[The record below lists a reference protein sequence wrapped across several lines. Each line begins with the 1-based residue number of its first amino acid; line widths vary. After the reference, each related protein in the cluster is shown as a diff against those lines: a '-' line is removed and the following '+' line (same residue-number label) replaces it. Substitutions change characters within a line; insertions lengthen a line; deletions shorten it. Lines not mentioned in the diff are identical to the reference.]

1 MIKKF
6 AIKKF
11 MIISLSF
18 IILLLLYLF
27 PESDKYKIN
36 TTLTYIE
43 PKTIPIYL
51 VDNNNYVS
59 RFEVIRKSENTLDL
73 VDEIIDNLTIG
84 YNDGYIPNN
93 FKKIIPKN
101 TTILSKELENS
112 LLKINFSKELLNV
125 DIKSEEK
132 MLEAII
138 YSLTEIKD
146 IKKIMI
152 FVEGN
157 NLKELPNSKKKL
169 PLVLD
174 RNYGINKV
182 YDLNSMKNINKVT
195 TYYVSKNNNLTYYT
209 PITCISNDKDE
220 KIKIIIEKLKT
231 NPTYN
236 TNLVS
241 YLKTSAELQNYEIL
255 ENSVN
260 LSFNNKILALDDDK
274 IIEEVKYSIAL
285 SVKDSYQI
293 NETIFYVDNNLI
305 DVLII

>member
-293 NETIFYVDNNLI
+293 NETIFYVDNSLI

>member
-101 TTILSKELENS
+101 TTILSKEL
-112 LLKINFSKELLNV
+112 
-125 DIKSEEK
+125 
-132 MLEAII
+132 
-138 YSLTEIKD
+138 
-146 IKKIMI
+146 
-152 FVEGN
+152 
-157 NLKELPNSKKKL
+157 
-169 PLVLD
+169 
-174 RNYGINKV
+174 
-182 YDLNSMKNINKVT
+182 
-195 TYYVSKNNNLTYYT
+195 
-209 PITCISNDKDE
+209 
-220 KIKIIIEKLKT
+220 
-231 NPTYN
+231 
-236 TNLVS
+236 
-241 YLKTSAELQNYEIL
+241 
-255 ENSVN
+255 
-260 LSFNNKILALDDDK
+260 
-274 IIEEVKYSIAL
+274 
-285 SVKDSYQI
+285 
-293 NETIFYVDNNLI
+293 
-305 DVLII
+305 